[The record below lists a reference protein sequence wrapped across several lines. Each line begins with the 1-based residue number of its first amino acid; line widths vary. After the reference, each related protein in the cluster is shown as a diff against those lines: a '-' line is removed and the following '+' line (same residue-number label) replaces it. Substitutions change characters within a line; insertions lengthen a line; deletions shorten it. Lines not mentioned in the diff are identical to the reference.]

1 MNRKFT
7 SICVLIVLALV
18 TLACGLGGSEPEPT
32 ATSAPAPTKPPAA
45 ATEAPAPTE
54 VPAPTEAP
62 APTEPPAE
70 SEDEYDTVFPLP
82 DDVWEFMG
90 EGGESGINFQTSLS
104 IEESIE
110 FYREA
115 LADMGLAEYDVLT
128 SIQDDGFSLVFT
140 GWSSGEEL
148 VLQGVDFGDSTNV
161 NIRLEEIVEA
171 EETTPPETASGE
183 EYRSE
188 MGGFAFQPIPDYTVE
203 EVFGFASMEAPDADP
218 DTGPAL
224 LLIGGENEEGSTT
237 EELYDKF
244 IADLETGIEVSEPDG
259 ITVAG
264 LPGLV
269 VDVSGME
276 GDKEMRGRV
285 VFVAVPP
292 AQSFSMIG
300 MAPRDR
306 WDDEFEPLFEDVLAS
321 VSFFEPELDLDL
333 EEEIEGDEIRQWAS
347 SASASSEYDNPN
359 WAAIQ
364 ATGAPDTPDCGDYT
378 TAWASAESDTVEWL
392 ELSYDTAVYPTEVN
406 IVQSYNPN
414 QVLFVDLLDTEG
426 ELHGIYVGEPEDM
439 SDECPYTL
447 SIPVEGADYLVVG
460 VRITIDQSVLATWNE
475 IDAVELVGIG
485 E

>member
-7 SICVLIVLALV
+7 PIVVLLILALV

-32 ATSAPAPTKPPAA
+32 ATSVPAPTKPPAA
-45 ATEAPAPTE
+45 ATQA
-54 VPAPTEAP
+54 PAPTEAP
-62 APTEPPAE
+62 APTKPPAA
-70 SEDEYDTVFPLP
+70 SEEEYDTAFPLP
-82 DDVWEFMG
+82 DDVQNFTG
-90 EGGESGINFQTSLS
+90 EGGESQISFQTSLS
-104 IEESIE
+104 IEEAIE

-115 LADMGLAEYDVLT
+115 LADLGLAEYDVLT

-140 GWSSGEEL
+140 GWSSGKEL

-161 NIRLEEIVEA
+161 SIRLEEVVEA
-171 EETTPPETASGE
+171 AETTPSETTSGE

-188 MGGFAFQPIPDYTVE
+188 MGGFAFQPIPDYKVE
-203 EVFGFASMEAPDADP
+203 EAFGFASMEAPDADP

-224 LLIGGENEEGSTT
+224 LLIGGENEEGATN
-237 EELYDKF
+237 EELLDKF
-244 IADLETGIEVSEPDG
+244 LADIETGIEVSEPDE

-292 AQSFSMIG
+292 AQTFSLIG
-300 MAPRDR
+300 MAPSDR
-306 WDDEFEPLFEDVLAS
+306 WDDEFEALFEDVLAS
-321 VSFFEPELDLDL
+321 VSFFEPEFDLDLD
-333 EEEIEGDEIRQWAS
+333 EVIEGEEIRQWAS
-347 SASASSEYDNPN
+347 SATASSEYGDPD

-364 ATGAPDTPDCGDYT
+364 ATGAPDTPDCGDYK
-378 TAWASAESDTVEWL
+378 TAWASSASDTVEWI
-392 ELSYDTAVYPTEVN
+392 ELSYDTPVYPTEVN
-406 IVQSYNPN
+406 IVQSYYPN

-426 ELHGIYVGEPEDM
+426 ELHGIYVGEPEDK

-447 SIPVEGADYLVVG
+447 SIPVEGGDYLVVG
-460 VRITIDQSVLATWNE
+460 VRITIDQSVLANWNE
-475 IDAVELVGIG
+475 IDAVELVGVS